1 MLDLLFDFVREIR
14 CASPVNN
21 PMIECQRKRNHFRT
35 FVFLSVYD
43 DLTMSRADK
52 ERSD

>member
-14 CASPVNN
+14 RARAVNY
-21 PMIECQRKRNHFRT
+21 PMVERQRKGNYFRAL
-35 FVFLSVYD
+35 VFLSVYD
-43 DLTMSRADK
+43 DLAMSRADK